1 MGRAMADRNQ
11 LPVLVMQLKV
21 LPPCRVC
28 LPVSRVCLPV
38 SPTETHVVCVSLCLP
53 ASGSSTDRKRAR
65 MLYGRGR
72 GCCHAVWRG
81 REGLQKE
88 ATGCNRLLVF
98 EVTRVASC
106 FEDLLSGRVRGCS
119 HGQRH
124 THCSRQRRTHC
135 SRQPHSLPCCQDSMA
150 GRNFFPGA
158 RRRISRRSKIRA
170 PGARS
175 KRRGLGYIQICS
187 SSLKIRCHAV
197 MQEGAGGQRQARVR
211 HKTQPRI

>member
-1 MGRAMADRNQ
+1 VQPLHQSTRVQPLHQSTPILTNQHPLAFKVDWCNDPADWCNDPAPSTAPQSLDPKCFETCVLVPGTRERRQLLGRAMADRNQ

-88 ATGCNRLLVF
+88 ATGCNRLLVL

-106 FEDLLSGRVRGCS
+106 F
-119 HGQRH
+119 
-124 THCSRQRRTHC
+124 
-135 SRQPHSLPCCQDSMA
+135 
-150 GRNFFPGA
+150 
-158 RRRISRRSKIRA
+158 
-170 PGARS
+170 
-175 KRRGLGYIQICS
+175 
-187 SSLKIRCHAV
+187 
-197 MQEGAGGQRQARVR
+197 
-211 HKTQPRI
+211 